1 MFSARKISLTTIGT
15 LAIGISSITPVSAA
29 SLYDIT
35 GLDFLPSDINDRAQV
50 VGQQYLWQNGN
61 VTNLTTLS
69 GANNSNIVARAI
81 NNNGTIVGG
90 GLTINESTSEQE
102 TIPDQAFISDGLT
115 ISGLPRD
122 QICTFYCSPNTAED
136 INDSG
141 TVALNY
147 DSRVG
152 FVQRSDGT
160 TIGGISTRS
169 LFSIAINNQNQI
181 IGTGIYSGI
190 GIKGTSNDSGE
201 NFLIPALTDLD
212 DSLSYLYTTRA
223 NDINDSGNIV
233 GSSSNSLSSDLEFA
247 TLWESSTQIGLS
259 LGSLGGN
266 FSEALGINNSQQIVG
281 FSTITSDSSTQ
292 RAFLW
297 EEGELIDLNSLITP
311 ESGWEL
317 TSAFEINNNG
327 DIIGIG
333 TFNGVERGFV
343 ARAVPEPSSALGLL
357 GLGVFGLGSWLKRK
371 KGALPTRL

>member
-69 GANNSNIVARAI
+69 GANNSNISARAI

-90 GLTINESTSEQE
+90 GLTLNESTSEQE

-136 INDSG
+136 INDFG
-141 TVALNY
+141 TIALVY
-147 DSRVG
+147 DVYG
-152 FVQRSDGT
+152 GLVQTSDGT
-160 TIGGISTRS
+160 TTNTLLFRS
-169 LFSIAINNQNQI
+169 IFNIAINNQEQV
-181 IGTGIYSGI
+181 IGTGTFSGGFI
-190 GIKGTSNDSGE
+190 NGILAE
-201 NFLIPALTDLD
+201 NGNQTPLLAASTDPNNPYFPP
-212 DSLSYLYTTRA
+212 SASFA
-223 NDINDSGNIV
+223 NDIDDSGNIV
-233 GSSSNSLSSDLEFA
+233 GRSVVINQSSRLEEA
-247 TLWESSTQIGLS
+247 TLWTDANQPGVS
-259 LGSLGGN
+259 LGTLGGAT
-266 FSEALGINNSQQIVG
+266 SDALGVNNSQQIVG
-281 FSTITSDSSTQ
+281 NSTLVDDSTQ
-292 RAFLW
+292 HAFLW
-297 EEGELIDLNSLITP
+297 EDGEIIDLNSLIAP

-317 TSAFEINNNG
+317 TSALEINNNG

-333 TFNGVERGFV
+333 TYNGVERGFV
-343 ARAVPEPSSALGLL
+343 ARAVPEPSSVLGIL

-371 KGALPTRL
+371 KGAL

>member
-90 GLTINESTSEQE
+90 GLTVNESTTTQE
-102 TIPDQAFISDGLT
+102 TIPFQAFISDGST
-115 ISGLPRD
+115 ISDLPRNYFCD
-122 QICTFYCSPNTAED
+122 FSCPPITAQD

-141 TVALNY
+141 TVALSY
-147 DSRVG
+147 DGRVG
-152 FVQRSDGT
+152 LVQQSDGT
-160 TIGGISTRS
+160 TTQELATRS
-169 LFSIAINNQNQI
+169 LFNIAINNQDQV
-181 IGTGIYSGI
+181 IGTGIFSGI
-190 GIKGTSNDSGE
+190 GIKGVTNDNGE
-201 NFLIPALTDLD
+201 TFLIPASTDLD
-212 DSLSYLYTTRA
+212 DPLSYLYTTRA

-233 GSSSNSLSSDLEFA
+233 GSSSNSLSSDSEFA

-297 EEGELIDLNSLITP
+297 EEGELIDLNNLIAP

-333 TFNGVERGFV
+333 TYNGVERGFV
-343 ARAVPEPSSALGLL
+343 ARAVPEPSSVLGIL

-371 KGALPTRL
+371 KVLS